1 MNYELRLGTSTD
13 SQGIFEVQVDAFNI
27 QADSPRLERTRSE
40 AFDRPH
46 EHIVM
51 VEEGGRVV
59 GVVHIGDE
67 RIQVGH
73 CVVRKADVGHVS
85 IRSELH
91 GRGLGT
97 RMMRWTVEQL
107 RAQGYHLSRLG
118 GLVHFYSRFGYEPFP
133 RRMVEMLL
141 QGVHG
146 GTRALSAVE
155 AFPEPEG
162 FPGTIRPYDEARDFV
177 ARARLR
183 YNFHAGRSG
192 TWQVS
197 PDATPSTHPA
207 GPDPDTLA
215 WVYERDGAIRGFVL
229 AQESPLEAK
238 GDERVFSVA
247 DFAYDP
253 AYPDAAG
260 AVIRKLLAHVAP
272 FESVRVTSRLP
283 FDEALAE
290 ALQLGGVY
298 FERKEIY
305 QAVASNMILVLG
317 LAATLRAVV
326 PELTARLAD
335 SLVAGWE
342 GAVEIAIPQRGVVPP
357 GKSTV
362 VTAGEALPGE
372 SCRLM
377 IASGEVSVDES
388 AGPVELAL
396 ELTQAQ
402 FVKALFGIAALTEL
416 PPARAAKLTPMQRGL
431 LDALFPRT
439 QTGCGPWG

>member
-1 MNYELRLGTSTD
+1 MDYELRIGTPAD
-13 SQGIFEVQVDAFNI
+13 SQGIFDVQIDAFNI
-27 QADSPRLERTRSE
+27 PADSPRIDTTRRE

-51 VEEGGRVV
+51 VEESRRVV
-59 GVVHIGDE
+59 GVVHIGDD
-67 RIQVGH
+67 RIQVGRS
-73 CVVRKADVGHVS
+73 VVRKADVGHVS

-91 GRGLGT
+91 GLGLGT
-97 RMMRWTVEQL
+97 RMMRWTVEHL

-133 RRMVEMLL
+133 RRFVEILL
-141 QGVHG
+141 RGVHG
-146 GTRALSAVE
+146 GARVLAASE

-162 FPGTIRPYDEARDFV
+162 FPGVVRPYDEARDFA
-177 ARARLR
+177 ARVRLR
-183 YNFHAGRSG
+183 YDFHAGRSG

-197 PDATPSTHPA
+197 PDATPPAHPA
-207 GPDPDTLA
+207 GPDPDALA
-215 WVYERDGAIRGFVL
+215 WVYERDGAIRGFVT

-238 GDERVFSVA
+238 GDERVFSIT
-247 DFAYDP
+247 DFAYDA
-253 AYPDAAG
+253 AYPDAAA
-260 AVIRKLLAHVAP
+260 AVIRKLLARIAP
-272 FESVRVTSRLP
+272 LESVRVTSRLP

-290 ALQLGGVY
+290 ALQGGGVY

-305 QAVASNMILVLG
+305 QAVASNMILVLD
-317 LAATLRAVV
+317 LAATLRAVA

-342 GAVEIAIPQRGVVPP
+342 GAVEIAIPRRGACPASDPTAV
-357 GKSTV
+357 TV
-362 VTAGEALPGE
+362 GEALPGE
-372 SCRLM
+372 ACRVV
-377 IASGEVSVDES
+377 ISGGEVQVTD
-388 AGPVELAL
+388 GPGPCDLAL

-416 PPARAAKLTPMQRGL
+416 PPVRALELTATERGL